1 MASSVREIAAIIIGI
16 SISACSRPLPVD
28 DSYRHA
34 WSAYLAGNLPQAV
47 EEASR
52 SAERWRNDSNSPWF
66 WRFRLLEAEILTA
79 QAKAPEARA
88 LLSDPVP
95 ARSELTQLE
104 VRRLIDKAQLSR
116 KDEAAEILERAR
128 VAVQDPELAIR
139 LNLVQGFLA
148 ANQRQTEAARSAFR
162 AALDLAVQQG
172 NLYWQAQA
180 LSNLSFCS
188 KTQNRY
194 EESIDLGLQA
204 LALAERA
211 GARRVAAFAHGNLGS
226 AYSYLG
232 EFDSALEHQEAA
244 VKILEAI
251 GARSNLMIALGEVG
265 GLYDHQDE
273 PRKAIPNYERAYQI
287 SVELNSNVDAG
298 RHARNLSLA
307 FAKTEEW
314 DAAEKWNQRAFE
326 FASLIH
332 DKNWIPYYL
341 RNRAL
346 IACGRGRLEEA
357 RRICE
362 EALRASAGQPSVR
375 WETYDLLGKIDSDGK
390 RFAQARQDFES
401 ALEIIDGTRSE
412 LLDSHFKITLLS
424 RLILFYQDY
433 VGALVEQNND
443 AEALRVV
450 ESSRSRVLTERLGRD
465 LKQGQFPGPAHL
477 QRLARATNSSLLSF
491 WLAPKQ
497 SFAWLI
503 TANGVRRFNL
513 PPAGE
518 IEKLITGYR
527 ESIEHSLRDP
537 VAGSNPFAAQLWNG
551 LLCEIAPNIP
561 HDSRL
566 IVIPDGALHRLNL
579 ETLVVPSPQP
589 HYWIEDV
596 EIAVAPSISI
606 AAWKPV
612 SRGRRPASLLLIG
625 APDYKGTR
633 YESLEKAGSEV
644 RDIQDRFAGVSQA
657 VYTGPQA
664 SPAAYREA
672 DPSRFSLI
680 HFAAHAEAN
689 REKPLESAVILS
701 HQGESYKLYARDV
714 IDIPIHADLV
724 TISACRSA
732 GVRAYAGEGLIGF
745 AWAFLQAGAR
755 AVVAGLWDVSDSS
768 TELLMNRFYSG
779 IAAGQ
784 DPVSAMR
791 HAKLW
796 LLGND
801 PQYRKPY
808 YWASF
813 EVYVGSAA
821 R

>member
-1 MASSVREIAAIIIGI
+1 MASSVREIAAIVIGI
-16 SISACSRPLPVD
+16 SVCSCTRPLPVD

-52 SAERWRNDSNSPWF
+52 AADRWRKDPTSPWF

-88 LLSDPVP
+88 LLTDPVP
-95 ARSELTQLE
+95 ARPELAQLE
-104 VRRLIDKAQLSR
+104 VRRLIDKAQLVR
-116 KDEAAEILERAR
+116 KDEAAEILECAR

-139 LNLVQGFLA
+139 LNLVQGFIA
-148 ANQRQTEAARSAFR
+148 AHQNKTDAARSAFR
-162 AALDLAVQQG
+162 AALDLAVQRG

-188 KTQNRY
+188 KARQRY

-244 VKILEAI
+244 VKMLEAI

-265 GLYDHQDE
+265 GLYDHQEE

-287 SVELNSNVDAG
+287 AVELASNGDAA

-307 FAKTEEW
+307 LNKIQEW

-326 FASLIH
+326 LASLIN
-332 DKNWIPYYL
+332 DKSRIPYYL

-346 IACGRGRLEEA
+346 IAHGRGRLEEA

-362 EALRASAGQPSVR
+362 ELLRNNTADPSVL
-375 WETYDLLGKIDSDGK
+375 WETYDLLGKVDSDGK
-390 RFAQARQDFES
+390 RFAQANQAFEN
-401 ALEIIDGTRSE
+401 ALTIIDGSTSE
-412 LLDSHFKITLLS
+412 LLDSHYKITLLS
-424 RLILFYQDY
+424 RLISFYQEY

-477 QRLARATNSSLLSF
+477 QRLARTTNSSLLSF

-518 IEKLITGYR
+518 IEKLITSYR
-527 ESIEHSLRDP
+527 DSIEHSLRDP
-537 VAGSNPFAAQLWNG
+537 VSGGNPFAPQLWNA
-551 LLCEIAPNIP
+551 LLSEIAPNIP
-561 HDSRL
+561 RDSRL

-596 EIAVAPSISI
+596 EIAVAPSITI

-612 SRGRRPASLLLIG
+612 SRTRRQASLLLIG

-644 RDIQDRFAGVSQA
+644 REIQDRFAGLTQA
-657 VYTGPQA
+657 VYTGSQA
-664 SPAAYREA
+664 SPAAYRDA
-672 DPSRFSLI
+672 DPARFSLI

-701 HQGESYKLYARDV
+701 HQGDRYKLYARDV

-745 AWAFLQAGAR
+745 AWAFLQAGAH

-768 TELLMNRFYSG
+768 TEQLMNRFYAG
-779 IAAGQ
+779 IASGQ

-791 HAKLW
+791 QAKLW
-796 LLGND
+796 LLGGD

-808 YWASF
+808 YWAPF
-813 EVYVGSAA
+813 EVYIGSAA